1 MEGAGG
7 VGKGGA
13 SGRRARARARRG
25 GGGAAGGWGGEGRGR
40 VGAGGAGARGAAA
53 AARALVGH
61 LLYLRGQAPAP
72 LEELRAQAECLE
84 EEAAA
89 AGGEEGGEGVRVGG
103 PRRRGRRRR
112 GQAGGRLQRR
122 RLARFLGAADGV
134 LGALEP
140 GALASPVGGGEVRLC
155 VLVLGPSVKR
165 PLESYCLRSR
175 CAAGAAEATGAGAD
189 ARHLGRAL
197 LRVQQQVLRAVVA
210 AEAERPEPRAG
221 AGGRPTK
228 LSVLVQVRAGEPS
241 PPGFEPLPDFCLE
254 RMRQPP
260 ISLVL
265 SEGGGGADDEAPDAA
280 PPGGGGHVWHK
291 CSYSV
296 RGLPAGAVF

>member
-1 MEGAGG
+1 M
-7 VGKGGA
+7 
-13 SGRRARARARRG
+13 
-25 GGGAAGGWGGEGRGR
+25 
-40 VGAGGAGARGAAA
+40 
-53 AARALVGH
+53 
-61 LLYLRGQAPAP
+61 
-72 LEELRAQAECLE
+72 
-84 EEAAA
+84 
-89 AGGEEGGEGVRVGG
+89 
-103 PRRRGRRRR
+103 
-112 GQAGGRLQRR
+112 
-122 RLARFLGAADGV
+122 ARFLGAADGV

-140 GALASPVGGGEVRLC
+140 GALASPVRGGEVRLC

-165 PLESYCLRSR
+165 PLESYCLSSR
-175 CAAGAAEATGAGAD
+175 CATGPAEATGAGAD

-265 SEGGGGADDEAPDAA
+265 SEGGGGADDRAPDAA
-280 PPGGGGHVWHK
+280 PPGGGRHVWHK